1 MDGDPRTFV
10 GIRSSRAFAIVAA
23 SAATA
28 LVGVPALY
36 ILVSTFLRKRRAQV
50 QFTSSHFVLS
60 AGAIS
65 FEFVDGVPK
74 RVLLV
79 HYTRKNEWL
88 LAKGRKDQGEE
99 LAAAAIREVLEET
112 GYRCRLYPVPRLPT
126 RAPVSEAL
134 SGIAYQPDTVRI
146 AENSTEPFAI
156 TIRPTGVGQ
165 VKLIFWYIGCVDST
179 QSDHGTT
186 PGPPEHGNHM
196 AVEGFG
202 DTGLFSI
209 EEALN
214 KLAYE
219 GDRELVRAAVA
230 ILS

>member
-1 MDGDPRTFV
+1 MQHMAV
-10 GIRSSRAFAIVAA
+10 IRNSRALAMIGAT
-23 SAATA
+23 AATA

-36 ILVSTFLRKRRAQV
+36 FLVSTFFTRRRAQV
-50 QFTSSHFVLS
+50 QFTSSQFVLS

-65 FEFVDGVPK
+65 FEFVDGIPK

-79 HYTRKNEWL
+79 HHTRKNEWL

-99 LAAAAIREVLEET
+99 LAATAIREVLEET
-112 GYRCRLYPVPRLPT
+112 GYRCHLYPVPRLPT
-126 RAPVSEAL
+126 RAPVSAAL
-134 SGIAYQPDTVRI
+134 SGIAFQPDMVRI

-156 TIRPTGVGQ
+156 TIRPTGIGQ
-165 VKLIFWYIGCVDST
+165 VKLIFWYIGCVDSS
-179 QSDHGTT
+179 QSDHGAV
-186 PGPPEHGNHM
+186 PLVLPRGSHM

-209 EEALN
+209 DEALK
-214 KLAYE
+214 KLTYE

>member
-1 MDGDPRTFV
+1 MQSLT
-10 GIRSSRAFAIVAA
+10 GIRSSRAFAIIGAT
-23 SAATA
+23 AATA

-36 ILVSTFLRKRRAQV
+36 LLVSAFFRKRQAQV
-50 QFTSSHFVLS
+50 QFTSSQFVLS

-112 GYRCRLYPVPRLPT
+112 GYRCHLYPVPRLPT
-126 RAPVSEAL
+126 RAPVSAAL
-134 SGIAYQPDTVRI
+134 SGIALQPDMVRI

-156 TIRPTGVGQ
+156 TIRPTGIGE
-165 VKLIFWYIGCVDST
+165 VKLIFWYIGCVDLAKG
-179 QSDHGTT
+179 DDGTT
-186 PGPPEHGNHM
+186 YLPPEPGSHM

-209 EEALN
+209 EEALK
-214 KLAYE
+214 KLTYE
-219 GDRELVRAAVA
+219 GDRELVRAGVAV
-230 ILS
+230 LS